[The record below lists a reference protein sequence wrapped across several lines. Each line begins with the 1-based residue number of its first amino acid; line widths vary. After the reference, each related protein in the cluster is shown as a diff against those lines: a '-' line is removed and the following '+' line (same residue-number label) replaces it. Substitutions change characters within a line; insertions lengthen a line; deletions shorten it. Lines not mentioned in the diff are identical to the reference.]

1 MNTAEKQSGVGKY
14 FVVYLCML
22 IIPALEVVVAY
33 QHIGGLQMLMAML
46 SLAIIEALLGVLFF
60 MHLATEKPRFILF
73 VAVFTLF
80 VMATIN
86 YGWTDSFRL
95 LVGAPFAK

>member
-1 MNTAEKQSGVGKY
+1 MDAAEKQSGTGKL

-22 IIPALEVVVAY
+22 VIPALEVVVAY
-33 QHIGGLQMLMAML
+33 QHIGGSQKVAAML

-60 MHLATEKPRFILF
+60 MHLAAEKPSFILF

-80 VMATIN
+80 VLATIN

>member
-1 MNTAEKQSGVGKY
+1 MNAGEKQSGTGKF

-22 IIPALEVVVAY
+22 VITALEVVVAY
-33 QHIGGLQMLMAML
+33 QHIDGSQMLAAVL
-46 SLAIIEALLGVLFF
+46 SLAVIEALLGVLFF
-60 MHLATEKPRFILF
+60 MHLANEKPRFILF

-80 VMATIN
+80 VLATIN

>member
-1 MNTAEKQSGVGKY
+1 MNAAEKQSGVGKY

-22 IIPALEVVVAY
+22 AIPALEAVVAY
-33 QHIGGLQMLMAML
+33 QHIGGSQMLLGML
-46 SLAIIEALLGVLFF
+46 SLAIIGALLGVVFF

-73 VAVFTLF
+73 VAIFTLF
-80 VMATIN
+80 VLATIN

>member
-33 QHIGGLQMLMAML
+33 QHIGRSHMLMAML

>member
-1 MNTAEKQSGVGKY
+1 MNAAEKQSGMGKF

-22 IIPALEVVVAY
+22 VIPALQVVVAY
-33 QHIGGLQMLMAML
+33 QHIGGSQMLAGML
-46 SLAIIEALLGVLFF
+46 SLAFIEALLGVLFF

-80 VMATIN
+80 VLATIN
-86 YGWTDSFRL
+86 YGWTDSFRI

>member
-1 MNTAEKQSGVGKY
+1 
-14 FVVYLCML
+14 
-22 IIPALEVVVAY
+22 
-33 QHIGGLQMLMAML
+33 
-46 SLAIIEALLGVLFF
+46 LAIIEALLGVLFF
-60 MHLATEKPRFILF
+60 MHLAAEKPRFILF

-80 VMATIN
+80 VLATIN